1 LKIIY
6 LHQYFKTKE
15 EGGSLRSFFIAKA
28 MVDAGFDVEMITAH
42 NHKKYVYKEIE
53 GIKVHYLPVYYD
65 NALGTLQRIIAF
77 VRFMWQCYF
86 KARQIKQQAP
96 KTPCICYATS
106 TPLTIGLIAL
116 WLKRW
121 QKIPYV
127 FEVRDLWP
135 QAPIEMGVIKNKW
148 LQKRLY
154 ALEKKI
160 YRKALQIIALSP
172 GMKSSVV
179 QKVPNKQVLMA
190 PNMADCSFFTP
201 NYIHNVSPF
210 IISYI
215 GTIGKANHLEYLL
228 AVAQL
233 AAQQGLDQLE
243 FWIVGEGKAL
253 KEIRQKA
260 KSLTNVKFYGAV
272 NKVKIRE
279 LLDNSQATYTSF
291 LSKHVLTTCSP
302 NKFFDSLAAGKL
314 TIVNTN
320 GWLKDTVEN
329 NQCGFYANP
338 DQAAHF
344 LAQITPFLTQPSLLE
359 MYQRN
364 ARKLA
369 ENEFER
375 TDITK
380 KIVQLM
386 HTCFDE
392 LPKREQP

>member
-1 LKIIY
+1 MKIIY

-53 GIKVHYLPVYYD
+53 GIKIHYLPVYYD

-86 KARQIKQQAP
+86 KVRHIKQQNP
-96 KTPCICYATS
+96 NTPCICYATS

-116 WLKRW
+116 WLKHW
-121 QKIPYV
+121 QKIPYI

-154 ALEKKI
+154 TLEKKI
-160 YRKALQIIALSP
+160 YRKALQIVALSP
-172 GMKSSVV
+172 GMQASII
-179 QKVPNKQVLMA
+179 QKVPNKQVLMV
-190 PNMADCSFFTP
+190 PNMADCNFFAPSYT
-201 NYIHNVSPF
+201 HNVSPF
-210 IISYI
+210 VISYI

-233 AAQQGLDQLE
+233 ATQRKLDQLE

-253 KEIRQKA
+253 EEIRQKA
-260 KSLTNVKFYGAV
+260 EALANVRFYGAV
-272 NKVKIRE
+272 NKAKTKQ
-279 LLDNSQATYTSF
+279 LLEQSQATYTSF
-291 LSKHVLTTCSP
+291 LSKPVLTTCSP

-314 TIVNTN
+314 TIVNTQ
-320 GWLKDTVEN
+320 GWLKDTVES

-338 DQAAHF
+338 NKPEHF
-344 LAQITPFLTQPSLLE
+344 LAQLIPFLTQPQLLE
-359 MYQRN
+359 LYQSN

-369 ENEFER
+369 KNQFER
-375 TDITK
+375 ADITK
-380 KIVQLM
+380 KIVQLL
-386 HTCFDE
+386 HTCFDK
-392 LPKREQP
+392 LAQRKQT